1 MSSIL
6 LPPAQ
11 AAFTAVNSSI
21 PLATAATGAASGY
34 GGAIATVITNLAVA
48 TTSITTILTAI
59 TPAGPMGPPS
69 LLTIPNCNNA
79 LAQLTT
85 INASI
90 AAATTASVII
100 AGLPDPATFP
110 PAATLVVT
118 QITALAPFINVAFV
132 VPQL

>member
-21 PLATAATGAASGY
+21 PLASAAAGAASGY
-34 GGAIATVITNLAVA
+34 GCAIATVITNLTIA
-48 TTSITTILTAI
+48 TTNITTILTTI
-59 TPAGPMGPPS
+59 TPARPMGPPS

-90 AAATTASVII
+90 ATATTASVVLL
-100 AGLPDPATFP
+100 GLPDPATFP
-110 PAATLVVT
+110 TLAATVVT
-118 QITALAPFINVAFV
+118 QITTLAPFINTAFV

>member
-1 MSSIL
+1 MPSIL

-11 AAFTAVNSSI
+11 AAFSAVNLSI
-21 PLATAATGAASGY
+21 PIASAAVGAASGY
-34 GGAIATVITNLAVA
+34 GGAITPVITNLSVA
-48 TTSITTILTAI
+48 TTSITTILTTI

-90 AAATTASVII
+90 AAATAASVVLL
-100 AGLPDPATFP
+100 GLPDPATFP
-110 PAATLVVT
+110 TLAATVVT
-118 QITALAPFINVAFV
+118 QITTLAPFINVAFV